1 MKESKILIYQLRR
14 RKIADL
20 SDQQLRINQKFSLHK
35 RNLQLY
41 YFYCFLLVYLDYS
54 FFITVEHNHNMN
66 ASVLVYH
73 TSVVGNGNVLIK
85 FLFRFLLEIF
95 SQLACALVRLPS
107 EFPSVV
113 KKGAPLSSLSN
124 SLYSFLSWDTT
135 RKSLPSRIS
144 SLEKKKEARY
154 FLHARTCRNKGRPRK
169 GRACHEGM
177 LDSRGVAPQKWIQLN
192 SHTRRARAE
201 TCRDALALVRGRK
214 NAERDAWCNPR
225 QTNKQMCLSTRP
237 LANGTQRAGNFV
249 DVRFEETKD
258 SIYTLRLEIG
268 AGEKKGCDGRESLA
282 PRVEH
287 KLTRNERET

>member
-1 MKESKILIYQLRR
+1 M
-14 RKIADL
+14 
-20 SDQQLRINQKFSLHK
+20 
-35 RNLQLY
+35 LQ
-41 YFYCFLLVYLDYS
+41 C
-54 FFITVEHNHNMN
+54 H
-66 ASVLVYH
+66 LVYH

-107 EFPSVV
+107 EFPSIV

-154 FLHARTCRNKGRPRK
+154 FLHARTCRNKGRPGK

-177 LDSRGVAPQKWIQLN
+177 SDSRGVAPQKWIQLN

-214 NAERDAWCNPR
+214 DAERDAWCKPE
-225 QTNKQMCLSTRP
+225 TNQQANVFIYETSCKRDSTSRKFRWC
-237 LANGTQRAGNFV
+237 QVRGNE
-249 DVRFEETKD
+249 RFNLYVEARD
-258 SIYTLRLEIG
+258 RRRR
-268 AGEKKGCDGRESLA
+268 KKRMRRKRSLA